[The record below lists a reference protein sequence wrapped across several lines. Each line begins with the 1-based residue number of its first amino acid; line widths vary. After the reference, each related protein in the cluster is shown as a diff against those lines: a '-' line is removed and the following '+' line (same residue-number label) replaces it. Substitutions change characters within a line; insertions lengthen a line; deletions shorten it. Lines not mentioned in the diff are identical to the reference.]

1 MKVLVTGGAGYIGT
15 ELVTLLV
22 NNPLVDKV
30 IIYDN
35 LSRPNFNLFLG
46 LRLQKAQKIS
56 FVKGELLDSR
66 ALKKILQGVDVVYH
80 LAAKVTTPFANADA
94 HAYEQVNHWGTAE
107 LVYAVEASDVKRFI
121 YTSSTGVYGSSK
133 IPAHEDKPPDP
144 QTFYAVS
151 KLRGEEHVR
160 RLIGKIDTYIMRC
173 GNVYGYSKSM
183 RFDAV
188 INKFIFEAN
197 FNRLI
202 TIQGDGKQSRTF
214 IHIEMVA
221 KALNSLLTADLP
233 SDVYNIV
240 DKNLKVIDILDV
252 LKELMPEL
260 EFIFINQHLR
270 LHELN
275 VKVNPLITDTLQIRN
290 SRTLKED
297 LSEFLKKFSF

>member
-15 ELVTLLV
+15 ELITLLIA
-22 NNPLVDKV
+22 NPKVEKV
-30 IIYDN
+30 IVYDN

-46 LRLQKAQKIS
+46 LRLQKHQKIS

-66 ALKKILQGVDVVYH
+66 ALKKNLKGVDVVYH
-80 LAAKVTTPFANADA
+80 MAARVTTPFANADA

-107 LVYAVEASDVKRFI
+107 LVYAVEESDVKRFI

-133 IPAHEDKPPDP
+133 IPAHEDTPPDP

-197 FNRLI
+197 FNKRI
-202 TIQGDGKQSRTF
+202 SIQGDGRQSRTF

-221 KALNSLLTADLP
+221 KALNNLLDADLP

-252 LKELMPEL
+252 MKELIPEL

-275 VKVNPLITDTLQIRN
+275 VKVNPLVTDTLQIRN

-297 LSEFLKKFSF
+297 LNEFLQKFSF

>member
-15 ELVTLLV
+15 ELITLLID
-22 NNPLVDKV
+22 NPEVDKV
-30 IIYDN
+30 IVYDN
-35 LSRPNFNLFLG
+35 LSRPNFNMFLG
-46 LRLQKAQKIS
+46 LRLQKHDKIS
-56 FVKGELLDSR
+56 FIKGELLDSR
-66 ALKKILQGVDVVYH
+66 ALKKNLKGVDVVYH

-107 LVYAVEASDVKRFI
+107 LVYAIEDSDVKRFI
-121 YTSSTGVYGSSK
+121 YSSSTGVYGSSK
-133 IPAHEDKPPDP
+133 IPAHEDTPPDP

-173 GNVYGYSKSM
+173 GNVYGYSKCM

-197 FNRLI
+197 FNKLV

-221 KALNSLLTADLP
+221 KALNNLLNADLP
-233 SDVYNIV
+233 SDVYNVV

-252 LKELMPEL
+252 MKELIPEL

-275 VKVNPLITDTLQIRN
+275 VKVNPLVTDTLHIRN
-290 SRTLKED
+290 SRSLKED

>member
-15 ELVTLLV
+15 ELITLLID
-22 NNPLVDKV
+22 NPEVDKV
-30 IIYDN
+30 IVYDN
-35 LSRPNFNLFLG
+35 LSRPNFNMFLG
-46 LRLQKAQKIS
+46 LRLQKHDKIS

-66 ALKKILQGVDVVYH
+66 ALKKNLKGVDVVYH

-107 LVYAVEASDVKRFI
+107 LVYAIEDSDVKRFI
-121 YTSSTGVYGSSK
+121 YSSSTGVYGSSK
-133 IPAHEDKPPDP
+133 IPAHEDTPPDP

-173 GNVYGYSKSM
+173 GNVYGYSKCM

-197 FNRLI
+197 FNKLV

-221 KALNSLLTADLP
+221 KALNNLLNADLP
-233 SDVYNIV
+233 SDVYNVV

-252 LKELMPEL
+252 MKELIPEL

-275 VKVNPLITDTLQIRN
+275 VKVNPLVTDTLHIRN
-290 SRTLKED
+290 SRSLKED